1 MRELEFTIEDDE
13 LNGRHLEVENMI
25 YYTSTHDNETLAQW
39 VSKQPKSIVNK
50 LNARMKQLKMKGK
63 NLTEKLVSYALHRK
77 EKLVV
82 IAVQDLL
89 CMDKRH
95 RMNEPGIVNDVN
107 WTFKLKDF
115 DKLNKTLN
123 RFF

>member
-1 MRELEFTIEDDE
+1 MNEL
-13 LNGRHLEVENMI
+13 G
-25 YYTSTHDNETLAQW
+25 
-39 VSKQPKSIVNK
+39 
-50 LNARMKQLKMKGK
+50 MKGR
-63 NLTEKLVSYALHRK
+63 NLTEKLVRYALNRK

-95 RMNEPGIVNDVN
+95 RMNEPGIVNDTN
-107 WTFKLKDF
+107 WTFKLTDF
-115 DKLNKTLN
+115 KKLDKTLK

>member
-1 MRELEFTIEDDE
+1 
-13 LNGRHLEVENMI
+13 MI
-25 YYTSTHDNETLAQW
+25 YYTSTHDNETLLQW
-39 VSKQPKSIVNK
+39 TTALKKSTKEK
-50 LNARMKQLKMKGK
+50 LLKRMNELGLKGR
-63 NLTEKLVSYALHRK
+63 NLTEKLVRYALSRK

-95 RMNEPGIVNDVN
+95 RMNEPGIVNNVN

-115 DKLNKTLN
+115 NKLSKTLA

>member
-13 LNGRHLEVENMI
+13 LNGKHLEVENMI
-25 YYTSTHDNETLAQW
+25 YYTSTHDNETLLEW
-39 VSKQPKSIVNK
+39 TTK
-50 LNARMKQLKMKGK
+50 LNKKTREKLEARMKELGMKGR

-89 CMDKRH
+89 VMNKTH
-95 RMNEPGIVNDVN
+95 RMNEPGLVNDVN
-107 WTFKLKDF
+107 WTFKLIDF
-115 DKLNKTLN
+115 KALEKALK